1 LRWWLLLQGSENEDG
16 ELQVCAVAKLVYAT
30 RNPGSIRALI
40 AQGKFGDIGRGLLAL
55 IPQPQASPLPIS
67 DHQFRLI
74 HGDGKW
80 WALFSVAQSGIQKLV
95 LLGFERS
102 GQVGP
107 ETKVVMWSLL
117 SIAERLCRELLAEEI
132 CSETFDDN

>member
-16 ELQVCAVAKLVYAT
+16 ELQVCAGAKLVYAT

-95 LLGFERS
+95 LPWLRAFGPSRARNES
-102 GQVGP
+102 GN
-107 ETKVVMWSLL
+107 VVAPFNRGALMPR
-117 SIAERLCRELLAEEI
+117 IAG
-132 CSETFDDN
+132 